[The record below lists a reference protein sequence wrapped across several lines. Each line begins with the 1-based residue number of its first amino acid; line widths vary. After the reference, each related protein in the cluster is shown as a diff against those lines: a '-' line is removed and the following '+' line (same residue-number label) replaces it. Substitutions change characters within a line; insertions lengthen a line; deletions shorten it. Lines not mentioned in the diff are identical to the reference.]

1 MHTVKRPHYAWLVC
15 LGGTLSLSTVMGLG
29 SNVFSI
35 YQPEILAFHQFTN
48 AQGSWITTT
57 RSLFVLL
64 SLFMVNR
71 LCSRLGLRV
80 VMTLGNLS
88 TGLSYFC
95 FALSRA
101 FPMYLFSAAL
111 SGLGYC
117 LGGMVPLSLLISGW
131 FRERRGLALGIASA
145 GSGISTIFAP
155 PVITKL
161 IRTQGLHTA
170 FGWEGAFILICT
182 FLIWLLLRSCP
193 EDLCLEPYGSPVSDG
208 VPRTAAVSGP
218 RTDRPRAQMLLL
230 LAGVLLGGPLGPC
243 FTHLTVYYTSE
254 GFDSG
259 LVATLISMMGAAI
272 CLGKILCGQIY
283 DRMGVR
289 AGNHFAFGTY
299 LLGLILCCLAPTQS
313 IFIAVAA
320 LLLFSLGLSICGVP
334 PAVWAPDLASEDN
347 YPKLVR
353 SFTVAYTV
361 GMLIFGPVPGI
372 LADLMGGSYLPAYLL
387 FTAFLLMA
395 YLIVLGIYSRLK
407 ADRA

>member
-1 MHTVKRPHYAWLVC
+1 MHTLKRPHYAWLVC

-29 SNVFSI
+29 SNVFNL

-57 RSLFVLL
+57 RSLFILL
-64 SLFMVNR
+64 ALLTVNQ
-71 LCSRLGLRV
+71 LCSRLSLRV

-88 TGLSYFC
+88 TGLSCFC
-95 FALSRA
+95 FALSRT

-145 GSGISTIFAP
+145 GSGISTILAP
-155 PVITKL
+155 PVITKA
-161 IRTQGLHTA
+161 IRTQGLHVA
-170 FGWEGAFILICT
+170 FAWEGGFILICT
-182 FLIWLLLRSCP
+182 LLIWLLVRSRP
-193 EDLCLEPYGSPVSDG
+193 EDISLEPYGSTRSDD
-208 VPRTAAVSGP
+208 VPHTTAAAKRG
-218 RTDRPRAQMLLL
+218 TDDPRAQKLLL

-243 FTHLTVYYTSE
+243 FSHLTVYYTSE

-259 LVATLISMMGAAI
+259 FVALLISMMGVAI
-272 CLGKILCGQIY
+272 CVGKVLCGQIY

-289 AGNHFAFGTY
+289 AGNHFTFGTY
-299 LLGLILCCLAPTQS
+299 LAGLVLCCLAPTQS
-313 IFIAVAA
+313 VIIAVGAFF
-320 LLLFSLGLSICGVP
+320 LFSLGLSICGVP
-334 PAVWAPDLASEDN
+334 PAVWAQDLASEKN

-361 GMLIFGPVPGI
+361 GMLIFGPVPGV

-387 FTAFLLMA
+387 FTAFLLIA

-407 ADRA
+407 PGRA

>member
-1 MHTVKRPHYAWLVC
+1 MHTLKRPHYAWLVC
-15 LGGTLSLSTVMGLG
+15 LGGALSLSTVMGLG

-57 RSLFVLL
+57 RTLFVLMAL
-64 SLFMVNR
+64 LLVNQ
-71 LCSRLGLRV
+71 LCGRLGLRV

-95 FALSRA
+95 FALSRS

-131 FRERRGLALGIASA
+131 FRERRGLALGLASA
-145 GSGISTIFAP
+145 GSGISTILIP
-155 PVITKL
+155 PIITKL
-161 IRTQGLHTA
+161 IRTQGLHA
-170 FGWEGAFILICT
+170 SFAWEGGFILICT
-182 FLIWLLLRSCP
+182 ILIWMLLRSRP
-193 EDLCLEPYGSPVSDG
+193 EDISLEPYGSPLSGKVT
-208 VPRTAAVSGP
+208 TAQTEFSP
-218 RTDRPRAQMLLL
+218 HTDRPGAQKLLL
-230 LAGVLLGGPLGPC
+230 LAGFLLGGPLGPA
-243 FTHLTVYYTSE
+243 FSHLTVYYTSE

-259 LVATLISMMGAAI
+259 FIALLISMMGAAI

-283 DRMGVR
+283 DRMGVP
-289 AGNHFAFGTY
+289 AGNHFTFGTY

-313 IFIAVAA
+313 TVAAVAA
-320 LLLFSLGLSICGVP
+320 LLLFSIGLSICGAP
-334 PAVWAPDLASEDN
+334 PAVWAQDLASEEN

-353 SFTVAYTV
+353 SFTLAYTV
-361 GMLIFGPVPGI
+361 GMLVFGPVPGI

-387 FTAFLLMA
+387 FTTFLLIA
-395 YLIVLGIYSRLK
+395 YLIVLSIYSRLK
-407 ADRA
+407 SDRI